1 MKSINETLALLNK
14 SYSPF
19 HVVKNIEEKLLSSGY
34 QMLKEQEMYQLKA
47 GGRYFVKRN
56 GTSIIAFSIPNDL
69 SRPYF
74 KISATHN
81 DSPTFKL
88 KPNPVVIYKNL
99 ASLNVEPYGGAIYST
114 WMDRPLSLA
123 GRVMVE
129 GKNGVE
135 AKLLAIDEDLLEIPN
150 LCIHMN
156 REINKG
162 YCYNP
167 AKDMLPLLGEVKE
180 GFDFNAY
187 LGEKLGLKEEEKVLS
202 FDLFL
207 YNREEAKLM
216 GMNKEFLAGGRLD
229 DLSATYSVLLGF
241 LDAKENDGINVYAS
255 FDNEEVG
262 SLTKQGANSD
272 FLRLTLKRILRALG
286 LEEKEEAALAASTLL
301 SVDNAHANHP
311 NHPEI
316 SDKTTDVRL
325 NGGIVIKFN
334 AAQSYTSD
342 GLSASLVKKLS
353 SLSGVATQEYTN
365 RSDLRG
371 GGTLGNI
378 SNSEVSLTSCDIG
391 IAQLAMHSSYE
402 ILGAKDVEAM
412 KKLLETYFSASLCLN
427 DDGFTVR

>member
-1 MKSINETLALLNK
+1 MTSINETLALLNK

-129 GKNGVE
+129 GENGVE

-187 LGEKLGLKEEEKVLS
+187 LGEKLGLKGEEKVLS

-216 GMNKEFLAGGRLD
+216 GMNKEFLAGAGFKLYDAATEGNQTFTSGTSTDEDHYQAITVAKRNLTITIFDAEKEYELLRD
-229 DLSATYSVLLGF
+229 DMISAL
-241 LDAKENDGINVYAS
+241 NDGRTLIPG
-255 FDNEEVG
+255 FDYLPEHVTFFKNYVVANRG
-262 SLTKQGANSD
+262 SIYSEHG
-272 FLRLTLKRILRALG
+272 FCRYMG
-286 LEEKEEAALAASTLL
+286 
-301 SVDNAHANHP
+301 
-311 NHPEI
+311 
-316 SDKTTDVRL
+316 
-325 NGGIVIKFN
+325 
-334 AAQSYTSD
+334 
-342 GLSASLVKKLS
+342 
-353 SLSGVATQEYTN
+353 LSGVPNAHK
-365 RSDLRG
+365 S
-371 GGTLGNI
+371 
-378 SNSEVSLTSCDIG
+378 
-391 IAQLAMHSSYE
+391 H
-402 ILGAKDVEAM
+402 
-412 KKLLETYFSASLCLN
+412 
-427 DDGFTVR
+427 

>member
-1 MKSINETLALLNK
+1 M
-14 SYSPF
+14 
-19 HVVKNIEEKLLSSGY
+19 
-34 QMLKEQEMYQLKA
+34 
-47 GGRYFVKRN
+47 
-56 GTSIIAFSIPNDL
+56 
-69 SRPYF
+69 
-74 KISATHN
+74 
-81 DSPTFKL
+81 
-88 KPNPVVIYKNL
+88 
-99 ASLNVEPYGGAIYST
+99 
-114 WMDRPLSLA
+114 
-123 GRVMVE
+123 
-129 GKNGVE
+129 
-135 AKLLAIDEDLLEIPN
+135 
-150 LCIHMN
+150 
-156 REINKG
+156 
-162 YCYNP
+162 
-167 AKDMLPLLGEVKE
+167 
-180 GFDFNAY
+180 
-187 LGEKLGLKEEEKVLS
+187 
-202 FDLFL
+202 FL
-207 YNREEAKLM
+207 YNRDEARLM

-229 DLSATYSVLLGF
+229 DLSATYSVLLAF

-272 FLRLTLKRILRALG
+272 FLRLTLKRILKALG

-301 SVDNAHANHP
+301 SVDNALANHP
-311 NHPEI
+311 THPEI

>member
-187 LGEKLGLKEEEKVLS
+187 LGEKLGLKGEEKVLS

-272 FLRLTLKRILRALG
+272 FLRLTLKRILKALG
-286 LEEKEEAALAASTLL
+286 
-301 SVDNAHANHP
+301 
-311 NHPEI
+311 
-316 SDKTTDVRL
+316 
-325 NGGIVIKFN
+325 
-334 AAQSYTSD
+334 
-342 GLSASLVKKLS
+342 
-353 SLSGVATQEYTN
+353 
-365 RSDLRG
+365 
-371 GGTLGNI
+371 
-378 SNSEVSLTSCDIG
+378 
-391 IAQLAMHSSYE
+391 
-402 ILGAKDVEAM
+402 
-412 KKLLETYFSASLCLN
+412 
-427 DDGFTVR
+427 

>member
-1 MKSINETLALLNK
+1 
-14 SYSPF
+14 
-19 HVVKNIEEKLLSSGY
+19 
-34 QMLKEQEMYQLKA
+34 
-47 GGRYFVKRN
+47 
-56 GTSIIAFSIPNDL
+56 
-69 SRPYF
+69 
-74 KISATHN
+74 
-81 DSPTFKL
+81 
-88 KPNPVVIYKNL
+88 
-99 ASLNVEPYGGAIYST
+99 
-114 WMDRPLSLA
+114 MDRPLSLA

-167 AKDMLPLLGEVKE
+167 AKDMLPLLGEVKD

-187 LGEKLGLKEEEKVLS
+187 LGEKLGLKGEEKVLS

-272 FLRLTLKRILRALG
+272 FLRLTLKRILKALG

>member
-229 DLSATYSVLLGF
+229 DLSATYSVLLAF
-241 LDAKENDGINVYAS
+241 LDAKENDGI
-255 FDNEEVG
+255 
-262 SLTKQGANSD
+262 K
-272 FLRLTLKRILRALG
+272 ALG

>member
-272 FLRLTLKRILRALG
+272 FLRLTLKRILKALG

-311 NHPEI
+311 
-316 SDKTTDVRL
+316 
-325 NGGIVIKFN
+325 
-334 AAQSYTSD
+334 
-342 GLSASLVKKLS
+342 SLVKKLS
-353 SLSGVATQEYTN
+353 SLSGVTTQEYTN

>member
-1 MKSINETLALLNK
+1 
-14 SYSPF
+14 
-19 HVVKNIEEKLLSSGY
+19 
-34 QMLKEQEMYQLKA
+34 MLKEQEMYQLKA

-69 SRPYF
+69 SHPYF

-187 LGEKLGLKEEEKVLS
+187 LGEKLGLKGEEKVLS

-272 FLRLTLKRILRALG
+272 FLRLT
-286 LEEKEEAALAASTLL
+286 
-301 SVDNAHANHP
+301 
-311 NHPEI
+311 
-316 SDKTTDVRL
+316 
-325 NGGIVIKFN
+325 
-334 AAQSYTSD
+334 
-342 GLSASLVKKLS
+342 
-353 SLSGVATQEYTN
+353 
-365 RSDLRG
+365 
-371 GGTLGNI
+371 
-378 SNSEVSLTSCDIG
+378 
-391 IAQLAMHSSYE
+391 
-402 ILGAKDVEAM
+402 
-412 KKLLETYFSASLCLN
+412 
-427 DDGFTVR
+427 

>member
-1 MKSINETLALLNK
+1 MNDITETLALLNA

-19 HVVKNIEEKLLSSGY
+19 HVVKNIEDKLLEAGY
-34 QMLKEQEMYQLKA
+34 TQLKEQEMYEIKE

-56 GTSIIAFSIPNDL
+56 GTSIIAFQIPAAL
-69 SRPYF
+69 KSLYF
-74 KISATHN
+74 KITATHN
-81 DSPTFKL
+81 DSPTFKI
-88 KPNPVVIYKNL
+88 KPNPVVRYKNL

-123 GRVMVE
+123 GRVMVM
-129 GKNGVE
+129 GKDGVE
-135 AKLLAIDEDLLEIPN
+135 ARLLAIDEDLLSIPN

-162 YCYNP
+162 YAYNP
-167 AKDMLPLLGEVKE
+167 AKDMLPLLGEV
-180 GFDFNAY
+180 GDDFDFSSYIAA
-187 LGEKLGLKEEEKVLS
+187 KLGLKKEESILS

-207 YNREEAKLM
+207 YNRDKACLM
-216 GMNKEFLAGGRLD
+216 GMNKEFLGGGRLD

-241 LDAKENDGINVYAS
+241 LAAEDKDGINVFAS

-272 FLRLTLKRILRALG
+272 FLRLTLKRILKSLG
-286 LEEKEEAALAASTLL
+286 KEEMFEAAIAGSALL
-301 SVDNAHANHP
+301 SIDNAHANHP

-325 NGGIVIKFN
+325 NGGIVIKYN

-342 GLSASLVKKLS
+342 AMSAALVKK
-353 SLSGVATQEYTN
+353 VAAICSVTTQDYTN

-371 GGTLGNI
+371 GSTLGNI

-402 ILGAKDVEAM
+402 LLGAKDIEAM
-412 KKLLETYFSASLCLN
+412 EKLVKTYFSASLKIE
-427 DDGFTVR
+427 DGGFTIA